1 MRDIDN
7 KVYKWYYITIKGV
20 LKVKVV
26 SLFNL
31 KGGVAKTISSV
42 NIATILALKGK
53 KVLLIDNDPQA
64 NSCINL
70 NMKDESQKGIYEL
83 LSDKET
89 SIRDV
94 IRETSIERLSI
105 VPSAIRYFDIQ
116 KRLANELNPYS
127 VLRKKIQEIKE
138 DYDYVIIDNH
148 PSLSTMSFNGLV
160 ASDEVLVPLT
170 PDNFALEGLNYLFDK
185 INEVIEELNYDL
197 KIKGVFIT
205 RYSGNTLRCRE
216 IEEYLKSELS
226 THLFRTYIRDTT
238 KVGESTF
245 GQALVTYDK
254 KATAT
259 QDYYKLVKEV
269 FNI

>member
-1 MRDIDN
+1 M
-7 KVYKWYYITIKGV
+7 KVI
-20 LKVKVV
+20 

-70 NMKDESQKGIYEL
+70 QMANQKQKGIFEL
-83 LSDKET
+83 LSDK
-89 SIRDV
+89 DLN
-94 IRETSIERLSI
+94 IREVILKTKTENLDLI
-105 VPSAIRYFDIQ
+105 PSAIRYFDIE
-116 KRLANELNPYS
+116 KKLAHELNPYN
-127 VLRKKIQEIKE
+127 VLRKKLSEVKN

-148 PSLSTMSFNGLV
+148 PSKSTMSLNGLV

-170 PDNFALEGLNYLFDK
+170 PDNFALEGIGYLFDK
-185 INEVIEELNYDL
+185 INEVIEELNFDL
-197 KIKGVFIT
+197 KIKGVFLT
-205 RYSGNTLRCRE
+205 RYKNTNLCKE
-216 IEEYLKSELS
+216 IRSFLQAELP
-226 THLFRTYIRDTT
+226 THLFETVIRDTT
-238 KVGESTF
+238 KVGESTT
-245 GQALVTYDK
+245 GEALATYDK

-269 FNI
+269 FGI

>member
-1 MRDIDN
+1 M
-7 KVYKWYYITIKGV
+7 KVI
-20 LKVKVV
+20 

-70 NMKDESQKGIYEL
+70 QMANQKQKGIFEL
-83 LSDKET
+83 LSDK
-89 SIRDV
+89 DLN
-94 IRETSIERLSI
+94 IREVILKTKTENLDLI
-105 VPSAIRYFDIQ
+105 PSAIRYFDIE
-116 KRLANELNPYS
+116 KKLAHELNPYN
-127 VLRKKIQEIKE
+127 VLRKKLSEVKN

-148 PSLSTMSFNGLV
+148 PSKSTMSLNGLV

-170 PDNFALEGLNYLFDK
+170 PDNFALEGIGYLFDK
-185 INEVIEELNYDL
+185 INEVIEELNFDL
-197 KIKGVFIT
+197 KIKGVFLT
-205 RYSGNTLRCRE
+205 RYKNTNLCKE
-216 IEEYLKSELS
+216 IRSFLQVELP
-226 THLFRTYIRDTT
+226 THLFETVIRDTT
-238 KVGESTF
+238 KVGESTT
-245 GQALVTYDK
+245 GEALATYDK

-269 FNI
+269 FGI